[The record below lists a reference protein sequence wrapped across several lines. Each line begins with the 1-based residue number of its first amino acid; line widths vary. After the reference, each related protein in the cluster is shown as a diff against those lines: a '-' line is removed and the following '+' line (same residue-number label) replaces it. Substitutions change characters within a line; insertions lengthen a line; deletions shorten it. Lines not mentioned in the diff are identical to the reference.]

1 MTSHLTSSAA
11 TLNSNYG
18 SSIPLF
24 SPVPNVDPSFF
35 DEGPHQPD
43 TNVFTSLSG
52 AMDTSAIDAYTQGVE
67 ITSDKR
73 YVSGI
78 AKIWSGEPGH
88 ILKNNRF
95 GMDKVLFPGS
105 AFSDADLFSPSRFLE
120 AQAVASPLWS
130 SIFTFPLI
138 VGDDD
143 RSDNLNFDG
152 VIEPL
157 SIRRPAS
164 FTSTDSPYE
173 AHDVHGSFGV
183 GNIDHIRSTDQVL
196 TIDYIEPS
204 KHIGAFIDGGTT
216 TVVQNTLAT
225 RLPFFDERL
234 VRNETPPT
242 EETAAMIASLSPMSG
257 STDNYIKHNQRSA
270 ACGWYYDN
278 TTVTGTDSLAFG
290 GMTY

>member
-1 MTSHLTSSAA
+1 MTEHLTSSAA
-11 TLNSNYG
+11 SLNSKYG

-35 DEGPHQPD
+35 DEGPFQPD

-73 YVSGI
+73 YVAGI

-95 GMDKVLFPGS
+95 GMDKVTFPGT
-105 AFSDADLFSPSRFLE
+105 AFADADLFNPTRFLE
-120 AQAVASPLWS
+120 AQDAHSSLFS
-130 SIFTFPLI
+130 SILTYPMI

-143 RSDNLNFDG
+143 RIESLNFDG

-157 SIRRPAS
+157 SIKRPAS
-164 FTSTDSPYE
+164 FTSIDSPYE
-173 AHDVHGSFGV
+173 AHDVYGSFGV
-183 GNIDHIRSTDQVL
+183 GNLDMTRGSDQVYSV
-196 TIDYIEPS
+196 DYYEPS
-204 KHIGAFIDGGTT
+204 KKIGAFLDSRTSFNN
-216 TVVQNTLAT
+216 QLAS
-225 RLPFFDERL
+225 RLPFVDIRL
-234 VRNETPPT
+234 IRNDVR
-242 EETAAMIASLSPMSG
+242 EETADMNSSLSPMSG
-257 STDNYIKHNQRSA
+257 STDGYIKYNQRSA
-270 ACGWYYDN
+270 TCGSVYDG
-278 TTVTGTDSLAFG
+278 VAGIGTDSLAFG